1 MYSYNHPRP
10 SITVDVV
17 LFTIAGE
24 QLLVLL
30 IKRANQPFQGL
41 WALPGGFIK
50 IEEDLGSAAKRELE
64 EETGIR
70 VSYLEQLHTYGHP
83 LRDPRGRV
91 ISVVYFAIM
100 PHVKP
105 HGNSDATDAKWF
117 PISRLP
123 ELAFD
128 HTEIIA
134 DTLVRLRNKLE
145 SSAVVFRLLPE
156 TFDISQITGLYQ
168 IILGRP
174 VDSDLLKEHLMEA
187 GWVEMVTEI
196 HRTNDN
202 FSPRYRFTDS
212 AIQAIESKRQHF

>member
-1 MYSYNHPRP
+1 MYTYNHPRP
-10 SITVDVV
+10 SLTVDVV
-17 LFTIAGE
+17 LFTITGE

-30 IKRANQPFQGL
+30 IKRANQPFQGS
-41 WALPGGFIK
+41 WALPGGFIN

-70 VSYLEQLHTYGHP
+70 VGYLEQLHTYGHP

-91 ISVVYFAIM
+91 VSVVYFAIISY
-100 PHVKP
+100 VKP
-105 HGNSDATDAKWF
+105 RGDNDAADAKWF
-117 PISRLP
+117 PISCLP

-134 DTLVRLRNKLE
+134 DALGQLRNKLE
-145 SSAVVFRLLPE
+145 YSVVVFQLLPE
-156 TFDISQITGLYQ
+156 TFDIAQITGLYQ
-168 IILGRP
+168 IILGRL
-174 VDSDLLKEHLMEA
+174 VDNDLLKEHLMEA
-187 GWVEMVTEI
+187 GLVEMVTEI

-202 FSPRYRFTDS
+202 IGPRYRFTDS